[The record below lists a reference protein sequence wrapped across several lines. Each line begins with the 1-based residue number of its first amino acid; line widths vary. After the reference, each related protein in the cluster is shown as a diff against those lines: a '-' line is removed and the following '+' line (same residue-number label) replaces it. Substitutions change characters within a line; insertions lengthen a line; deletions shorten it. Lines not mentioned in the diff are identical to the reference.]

1 MKNIYYKTINLM
13 LSNPLLTMGLGRII
27 GILCVFIYVLCQG
40 CSSNPRYVEGTT
52 LNLGAYVPWNETM
65 YGVELVS
72 YVNGIK
78 VQASSNQSFQVAR
91 TYTATNDWLWGMVKS
106 VEGSE
111 TKVQV
116 GSTTNFV
123 SELK

>member
-1 MKNIYYKTINLM
+1 MLQNPILTI
-13 LSNPLLTMGLGRII
+13 GLGRII

-91 TYTATNDWLWGMVKS
+91 TYCSTNDWLWGMVKS

-111 TKVQV
+111 TRVQV
-116 GSTTNFV
+116 GSTTNVV